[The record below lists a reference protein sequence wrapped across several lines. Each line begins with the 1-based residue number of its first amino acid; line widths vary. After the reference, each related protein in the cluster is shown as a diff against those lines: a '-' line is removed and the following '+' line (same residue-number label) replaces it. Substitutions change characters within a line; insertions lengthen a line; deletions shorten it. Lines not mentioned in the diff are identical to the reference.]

1 MTKPKS
7 QIKKVA
13 AAKTEVKPDPL
24 KAAAEKEAAE
34 KEAAEKEAAE
44 KEAAEKEAAEKEAA
58 EKEAAEKEA
67 SEQKKKPKS
76 KYPASI
82 VKRAQEVFGSHEV
95 EEIFFTSDENCFTI
109 EQYAVMHGQNLKD
122 QDVLTVKR
130 SEV

>member
-7 QIKKVA
+7 QIN
-13 AAKTEVKPDPL
+13 
-24 KAAAEKEAAE
+24 KAAADKPAGKAPGAEAPKAPEAEVPKAPEAEAE
-34 KEAAEKEAAE
+34 KAPEAKQEN
-44 KEAAEKEAAEKEAA
+44 
-58 EKEAAEKEA
+58 
-67 SEQKKKPKS
+67 KPKS